1 MKDEIA
7 PAALCYYRVSREISL
22 IAPSLGNKDPMQC
35 TLETWILEPIQ
46 YLNSFLHRRQKCEHC
61 SPNSLRPISYF
72 GSIWELYVLDL
83 KTKVFCRKEN
93 QLLTLSHEKGTQ
105 SVKIVLIVWPEIP
118 QMSQNRPWFFKTLR
132 SEIKVQIKRPKR

>member
-1 MKDEIA
+1 MTSHLKDEIA

-83 KTKVFCRKEN
+83 KTKVFCKKKNQIRALKECEHHRYKSFERKQTKNLAADLGKAETRKLQGKSN
-93 QLLTLSHEKGTQ
+93 H
-105 SVKIVLIVWPEIP
+105 I
-118 QMSQNRPWFFKTLR
+118 
-132 SEIKVQIKRPKR
+132 